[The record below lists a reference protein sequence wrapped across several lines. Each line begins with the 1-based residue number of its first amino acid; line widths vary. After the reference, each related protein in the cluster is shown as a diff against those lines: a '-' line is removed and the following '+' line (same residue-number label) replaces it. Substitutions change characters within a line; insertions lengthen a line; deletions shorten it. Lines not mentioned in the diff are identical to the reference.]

1 MTDVTLKASGG
12 RWYETAAGILYVV
25 RDTVQFEDDFSHW
38 KNGFCRLLE
47 IPETRARQ
55 LIEDVVSVAAEA
67 HGRLFSDLSP
77 DEKHAV
83 LKLSIRRRY
92 GFSTELNDAALLS
105 HHLQT
110 LGTGFEGERPD
121 AVFAHSISGNRERMV
136 VGCQAS
142 EFAWQVSTVDY
153 RPVAAASVVYDRSY
167 YDAPQLA
174 HCGMRDYIRHEDWRL
189 EKARRLVRTVLH
201 GAGNRARQ
209 WLEEPGAVRTLDVG
223 SATGYFRRAM
233 DELGFEHHGIDV
245 SFDAIRL
252 CRETFGYDTWH
263 GSVFDLPELAAR
275 FKRSFTMITLWD
287 TIEHLDDPLA
297 AVKLLAGFLSDD
309 GLLVVRTPSLTAFE
323 ADILADMYYSFKL
336 DHVRY
341 FSPRSLTRLMHLAGL
356 EQVYLETTSHLFRG
370 LLGANYLFQMGKKL
384 KGADIVALYSRPA
397 GGDEPS
403 PYEGE
408 AHGGRL

>member
-1 MTDVTLKASGG
+1 MTDVTASVNEGQ
-12 RWYETAAGILYVV
+12 WYETTAGILYVV

-77 DEKHAV
+77 EQKIDV
-83 LKLSIRRRY
+83 LKQSISRHY
-92 GFSTELNDAALLS
+92 GLSTELNDASFLS
-105 HHLQT
+105 HHFRT
-110 LGTGFEGERPD
+110 LGTGFEGEPPD
-121 AVFAHSISGNRERMV
+121 KVFAHSISGNRERMV

-142 EFAWQVSTVDY
+142 QFAWQVSIVDY

-174 HCGMRDYIRHEDWRL
+174 HCGMRDYIRHDNWRL
-189 EKARRLVRTVLH
+189 EKARRLMRTVLR
-201 GAGNRARQ
+201 GAGDRARR
-209 WLEEPGAVRTLDVG
+209 WLESPGAVRALDVG
-223 SATGYFRRAM
+223 SATGYFRQAM
-233 DELGFEHHGIDV
+233 DELGFEHHGIDL
-245 SFDAIRL
+245 SADAIRL
-252 CRETFGYDTWH
+252 CRETFGFDTWH
-263 GSVFDLPELAAR
+263 GSVFDLSGPAAKFR
-275 FKRSFTMITLWD
+275 RSFTMITLWD

-297 AVKLLAGFLSDD
+297 AVKLLGEFLADD
-309 GLLVVRTPSLTAFE
+309 GVLVVRTPSLSAFE
-323 ADILADMYYSFKL
+323 AEILASMYYSFKL

-370 LLGANYLFQMGKKL
+370 LLGANYLFQVGKQL
-384 KGADIVALYSRPA
+384 KGADIVALYAPPA
-397 GGDEPS
+397 SGDKPH
-403 PYEGE
+403 PYEGD
-408 AHGGRL
+408 AHGGRR